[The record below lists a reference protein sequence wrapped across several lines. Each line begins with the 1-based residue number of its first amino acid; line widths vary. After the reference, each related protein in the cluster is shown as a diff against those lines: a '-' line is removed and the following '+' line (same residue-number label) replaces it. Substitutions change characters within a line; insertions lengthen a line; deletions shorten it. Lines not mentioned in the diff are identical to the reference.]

1 MSTAPKSAS
10 VELQGVSKSFDG
22 TSVVR
27 DLDLSIADGEF
38 LVLVG
43 PSGCGKSTTLRMI
56 AGLES
61 IDKGNLLMGEALVND
76 VAPKDRDI
84 GMVFQSYALY
94 PHMTVA
100 ENMAFGLKLRKTPA
114 QEIEQRVA
122 TVAASLG
129 LADLLTRKPAQ
140 LSGGQRQRVA
150 MGRAIVREPRVF
162 LFDEPL
168 SNLDA
173 ALRVEMRAELSALH
187 QRLGTTMIYVTHDQT
202 EAMTLGT
209 RIAVLYDGQL
219 QQVDTPLTL
228 FDKPVNQ
235 FVAGFIGSPKMN
247 FVEATCSSDLRDFET
262 PIGHIENPWSS
273 STGLV
278 AGQRITLGVR
288 PAHVQVTAT
297 DTNGSSNAKV
307 TMVEPMG
314 WETRV
319 HMRSGDNVLMAQ
331 HTGQGLESLRV
342 GEITCFRVDTKELYA
357 FDASGKTVAFPTR
370 VVPL

>member
-1 MSTAPKSAS
+1 MKAAPKSAS
-10 VELQGVSKSFDG
+10 VELKGISKSFDD
-22 TSVVR
+22 TSVVES
-27 DLDLSIADGEF
+27 LDLSIADGEF

-61 IDKGNLLMGEALVND
+61 ADEGELLMGGELVND
-76 VAPKDRDI
+76 VSPKDRDI

-100 ENMAFGLKLRKTPA
+100 ENMAFGLKLRKTPKE
-114 QEIEQRVA
+114 EIRSRVEQVA
-122 TVAASLG
+122 SSLG
-129 LADLLTRKPAQ
+129 LDTLLERKPSQ

-187 QRLGTTMIYVTHDQT
+187 RRLGTTMIYVTHDQT

-209 RIAVLYDGQL
+209 RIAVLHGGKL
-219 QQVDTPLTL
+219 QQVDTPLHL
-228 FDKPVNQ
+228 FDKPVNK

-247 FVEATCSSDLRDFET
+247 FMDANLSSDFSHFDT
-262 PIGHIENPWSS
+262 AIGRVDNPWK
-273 STGLV
+273 GLGLEGV
-278 AGQRITLGVR
+278 EKLTLGVR
-288 PAHVQVTAT
+288 PAHVSLSSSKAASDAT
-297 DTNGSSNAKV
+297 HI

-314 WETRV
+314 WETRI
-319 HMRSGDNVLMAQ
+319 HLDASGTLLMLQ
-331 HTGQGLESLRV
+331 HLGQGLETLEPGQRIACDV
-342 GEITCFRVDTKELYA
+342 NCEELYA

-370 VVPL
+370 LVS

>member
-1 MSTAPKSAS
+1 
-10 VELQGVSKSFDG
+10 
-22 TSVVR
+22 
-27 DLDLSIADGEF
+27 
-38 LVLVG
+38 
-43 PSGCGKSTTLRMI
+43 
-56 AGLES
+56 
-61 IDKGNLLMGEALVND
+61 MGEALVND

-100 ENMAFGLKLRKTPA
+100 ENMAFGLKLRRMPA
-114 QEIEQRVA
+114 HEIEQRVKA
-122 TVAASLG
+122 VAASLG
-129 LADLLTRKPAQ
+129 LADLLERKPAQ

-187 QRLGTTMIYVTHDQT
+187 RRLGTTMIYVTHDQT

-209 RIAVLYDGQL
+209 RIAVLYDGCL

-247 FVEATCSSDLRDFET
+247 FIKATLSSDQTHFET
-262 PIGHIENPWSS
+262 PLGPVENPWRS
-273 STGLV
+273 STDIEL
-278 AGQRITLGVR
+278 QSSLTLGIR
-288 PAHVQVTAT
+288 PAHVAVASGETK
-297 DTNGSSNAKV
+297 DGSQAKV

-319 HMRSGDNVLMAQ
+319 HMTQGENILMAQ
-331 HTGQGLESLRV
+331 HTGQGLEAIEV
-342 GEITCFRVDTKELYA
+342 GENTSFKLDPTELYA

-370 VVPL
+370 IVSS

>member
-1 MSTAPKSAS
+1 MSTTPKSAS

-61 IDKGNLLMGEALVND
+61 IDEGKLLMGEALVND

-114 QEIEQRVA
+114 AEIKQRVA
-122 TVAASLG
+122 TVASSLG
-129 LADLLTRKPAQ
+129 LADLLERKPAQ

-187 QRLGTTMIYVTHDQT
+187 RRLGTTMIYVTHDQT

-209 RIAVLYDGQL
+209 RIAVLYGGRL

-247 FVEATCSSDLRDFET
+247 FVQATLSGDQSHFET
-262 PIGHIENPWSS
+262 PLGRIDNPWVSS
-273 STGLV
+273 VGLG
-278 AGQRITLGVR
+278 AGQSFTLGIR
-288 PAHVQVTAT
+288 PAHVAVLSQGAS
-297 DTNGSSNAKV
+297 DASQAQV

-319 HMRSGDNVLMAQ
+319 HMQAGDNTLMAQ
-331 HTGQGLESLRV
+331 HMGQGLESLQV
-342 GEITCFRVDTKELYA
+342 GENTSFQLDSTELYA
-357 FDASGKTVAFPTR
+357 FDATGKTVAFPTR
-370 VVPL
+370 IVSS